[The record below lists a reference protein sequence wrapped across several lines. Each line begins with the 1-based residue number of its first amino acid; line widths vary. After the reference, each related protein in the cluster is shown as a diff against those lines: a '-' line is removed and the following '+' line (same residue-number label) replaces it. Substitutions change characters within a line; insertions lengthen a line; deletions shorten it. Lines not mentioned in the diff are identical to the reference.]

1 MDEKK
6 EAKLKVDP
14 RFNIFDKTQQDESI
28 VSNNF
33 VEFQISATT
42 SMIEFFIGG
51 HDEKYI
57 DTRGTLYLVENFW
70 FSEEGRFDCRR
81 CKRLFMQ

>member
-33 VEFQISATT
+33 VEFHPISQISATT
-42 SMIEFFIGG
+42 SVIEFFIGG

-57 DTRGTLYLVENFW
+57 DTRGIYLKISGSVKKE
-70 FSEEGRFDCRR
+70 D
-81 CKRLFMQ
+81 LTVADVQPD